1 MRVLNGRYN
10 TFGGSTEIK
19 ETPPKS
25 PKNGAKR
32 GLLASFGSLLASP
45 WEAMGRLGGLLGV
58 SWAPLGVPWRS
69 HGAPWGS
76 HGTSW
81 GSPGV
86 AWGCLGVPWAASCGV
101 LGSPGVA
108 WGSLGAFWVASGGPF
123 GNHWKISGNLR
134 KFTGTSSESH
144 RNAMGQSWGCFDWP
158 VQYFRG
164 VGRNKGDIFRKP

>member
-10 TFGGSTEIK
+10 TFEGSTEIK
-19 ETPPKS
+19 ETPQKS
-25 PKNGAKR
+25 SKNGAKR

-45 WEAMGRLGGLLGV
+45 WEAMWRLGGLLGV

-101 LGSPGVA
+101 LGLCWGRLGVSWCLLGCV
-108 WGSLGAFWVASGGPF
+108 WGSFWKSL
-123 GNHWKISGNLR
+123 GNLR
-134 KFTGTSSESH
+134 KSTGIHMKAIGKSQE
-144 RNAMGQSWGCFDWP
+144 RRQK
-158 VQYFRG
+158 V
-164 VGRNKGDIFRKP
+164 IEKP

>member
-1 MRVLNGRYN
+1 MMTFNENHKKIIGILCLPRAVLSGRYT
-10 TFGGSTEIK
+10 TFEGSAEIK
-19 ETPPKS
+19 ETLPKS
-25 PKNGAKR
+25 SRIGAKR

-101 LGSPGVA
+101 LGLSGGRLGVS
-108 WGSLGAFWVASGGPF
+108 WCLLGCVWGPF
-123 GNHWKISGNLR
+123 GNHWEILGNLR
-134 KFTGTSSESH
+134 EF
-144 RNAMGQSWGCFDWP
+144 P
-158 VQYFRG
+158 
-164 VGRNKGDIFRKP
+164 